1 MGAHACRY
9 LKKFN
14 SIYWQIGLFYLGM
27 EAFYATAAVIFCTK
41 AVLGHSG
48 DTRTSQFVALF
59 DDEQRNFMC

>member
-1 MGAHACRY
+1 
-9 LKKFN
+9 
-14 SIYWQIGLFYLGM
+14 M